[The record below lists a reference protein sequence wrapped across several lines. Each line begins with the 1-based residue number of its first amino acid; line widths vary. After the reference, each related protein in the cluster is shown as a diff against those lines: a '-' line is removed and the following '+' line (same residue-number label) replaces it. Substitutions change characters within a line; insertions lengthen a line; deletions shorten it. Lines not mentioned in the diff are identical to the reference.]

1 MLVFEEN
8 MKKKEP
14 RFRCS
19 VGKSIFMALLGCKFR
34 VGKLESKLRL
44 IQII

>member
-1 MLVFEEN
+1 MLVFEKN

-19 VGKSIFMALLGCKFR
+19 GGKRIFMALVDCKFR
-34 VGKLESKLRL
+34 GGKLVRVNCV
-44 IQII
+44 